1 MKIGGVRLKKKSR
14 TGKITILLS
23 MLCLIVLVSVSS
35 VNAAISS
42 TLSTERKPYQYD
54 FFSDTALKYN
64 GFSGA
69 KKLAITFDKSIKN
82 DLGAYDGKVT
92 VYQKQ
97 GNAWVALPVVEGITA
112 SNKNFI
118 VTFKNLEFIDASK
131 GLDLELRVEK
141 ETFYFDQT
149 SEYVFPFK
157 VYDVLPSFHSVF
169 ATTSNM
175 KLINEN
181 IFNTNA
187 PRDVKLYLP
196 KLYVNKIETIHRADG
211 MVQDLKSTHL
221 TNIDILTDEEA
232 TRLKVDFNGDAQHNR
247 DLDRRTDLKGFSMG
261 QAGIDAAV
269 CDKQIGVGGQVEDH
283 CDRVVDDFTLTA
295 FDLHGRRLAERT
307 FKVKINPSKSDTPSK
322 NDILKNDY
330 IKVPD
335 KAFGQMKSL
344 YDLTADPK
352 LSKTVFEQLPVREYD
367 RIGVMYS
374 LGRSIQVRNEE
385 QLRMAIAHSDFTA
398 ITLGDNPIVLSS
410 PLRIEKNMSLFNG
423 KVKGDILL
431 GDGSR
436 NNMFR
441 LKNVAIEGELEI
453 LAGVEGTV
461 ILDSSSAQSTVIK
474 SGGIHSIHMNDY
486 KSVQGITM
494 KNTSPVRLVTTYT
507 NHNNYGKLMEM
518 TIDTEQEIVLEGF
531 IEELKLNVTDG
542 LNRKITVRDGIDQVS
557 RHSDSSGHLMITRG
571 TRVSLPNPLPL
582 EWTTSDISSED
593 SGYAEVVR
601 NAGLMESTMTV
612 WNNGQALDI
621 KKFGFPEG
629 LRFDIES
636 DDEAIFG
643 GSTKVEF
650 EDEKLRIIGET
661 LSEEEVITRE
671 VRLSAIQG
679 SSKYII
685 KIQVTIL
692 QN

>member
-1 MKIGGVRLKKKSR
+1 MKKKSK

-23 MLCLIVLVSVSS
+23 MLCLVVLVSVGS

-42 TLSTERKPYQYD
+42 TLSTEKKPYQYD
-54 FFSDTALKYN
+54 FFSDASLKYN

-69 KKLAITFDKSIKN
+69 KKLAITFDKSIKTAS
-82 DLGAYDGKVT
+82 GAFDGKVA

-97 GNAWVALPVVEGITA
+97 GNAWVALPLVESITP
-112 SNKNFI
+112 SNKNFM

-181 IFNTNA
+181 IFKTNA

-211 MVQDLKSTHL
+211 MVQDLKSSHL

-232 TRLKVDFNGDAQHNR
+232 TRLKVDFNGDAQHHR

-261 QAGIDAAV
+261 QAGIDATV
-269 CDKQIGVGGQVEDH
+269 CDKQTGAGGQVADD

-307 FKVKINPSKSDTPSK
+307 FKVKVNPSKSDTPSK

-330 IKVPD
+330 IKAPD
-335 KAFGQMKSL
+335 KAFGQVKSL

-374 LGRSIQVRNEE
+374 LGRSIKVKNEE
-385 QLRMAIAHSDFTA
+385 QLRMAIAHSDFTS
-398 ITLGDNPIVLSS
+398 ITLGDHPIVLSS

-423 KVKGDILL
+423 KIKGDIIL

-441 LKNVAIEGELEI
+441 LKNVDIEGELEI
-453 LAGVEGTV
+453 HAGVEGTV
-461 ILDSSSAQSTVIK
+461 ILDSSSAQSTVIR

-486 KSVQGITM
+486 SSVQGITM
-494 KNTSPVRLVTTYT
+494 RNTSPVRLVTTYT
-507 NHNNYGKLMEM
+507 DRNNYGTLIEM
-518 TIDTEQEIVLEGF
+518 TIDSEQEIVLEGSL
-531 IEELKLNVTDG
+531 EELKLNVTEG
-542 LNRKITVRDGIDQVS
+542 LNRKIIVKDGIDQVT
-557 RHSDSSGHLMITRG
+557 RHADSSGHLMVTRG

-582 EWTTSDISSED
+582 EWTTSDLSSED
-593 SGYAEVVR
+593 SGYTEVVR
-601 NAGLMESTMTV
+601 NAGLMENTMTV

-636 DDEAIFG
+636 EDESIFG
-643 GSTKVEF
+643 GSTKIQF

-661 LSEEEVITRE
+661 LSEEDVITHE

-679 SSKYII
+679 SSKYMI